1 MQKLKLLLRNQGY
14 PSVKLEISQ
23 EVALHT
29 LQIYL
34 LLRIAAFLICARLRR
49 GKKLNK
55 TDCLRPEVR
64 SKTHTKL
71 KRTQHTPATTVTK

>member
-1 MQKLKLLLRNQGY
+1 MQRLKLLLTNQGY

-34 LLRIAAFLICARLRR
+34 LLRIAAFLISALLRR

-55 TDCLRPEVR
+55 TDCLCPEVR
-64 SKTHTKL
+64 LKT
-71 KRTQHTPATTVTK
+71 QS